1 MEKSPKTIKIPTFLA
16 LNQSRSLSGPSKF
29 ILKNEKLHQ
38 EELLKNFFFL
48 AQFTRTENMS
58 IPKKKKR
65 KKKKNPQAVGGT
77 NDARRKET
85 YKLIFAL
92 AEER

>member
-38 EELLKNFFFL
+38 EELLKKFFFL

-65 KKKKNPQAVGGT
+65 KKKKKTHKLLEGQMMPGE
-77 NDARRKET
+77 RRH
-85 YKLIFAL
+85 IN
-92 AEER
+92 